1 MRRLGLV
8 GGEDRHPE
16 GWEGVLGKDEW
27 WLPELAGELKMPKV
41 TLYNWIRRGWVR
53 ARQER
58 GRHRRWVV
66 WANEGEV
73 ERLRWL
79 RSLPA
84 GHHVR
89 RKLWA
94 G

>member
-1 MRRLGLV
+1 M
-8 GGEDRHPE
+8 GE
-16 GWEGVLGKDEW
+16 DEW
-27 WLPELAGELKMPKV
+27 WSPELAGELAMPKV

-53 ARQER
+53 ARQEQ

-73 ERLRWL
+73 QRLRRL

-89 RKLWA
+89 RKLWV